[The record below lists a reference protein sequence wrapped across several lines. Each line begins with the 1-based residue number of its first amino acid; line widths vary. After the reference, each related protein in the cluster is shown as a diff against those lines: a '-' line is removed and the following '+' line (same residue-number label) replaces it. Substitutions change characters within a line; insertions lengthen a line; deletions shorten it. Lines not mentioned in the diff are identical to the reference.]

1 MKFALVGKDDEETSS
16 WAWCPVA
23 AEEQA
28 LVEAQEA
35 NAKRVQHLPP
45 PQASE
50 QLLSEVP
57 AEDRVS

>member
-28 LVEAQEA
+28 LVEA
-35 NAKRVQHLPP
+35 PP

-50 QLLSEVP
+50 QLLSEGVP